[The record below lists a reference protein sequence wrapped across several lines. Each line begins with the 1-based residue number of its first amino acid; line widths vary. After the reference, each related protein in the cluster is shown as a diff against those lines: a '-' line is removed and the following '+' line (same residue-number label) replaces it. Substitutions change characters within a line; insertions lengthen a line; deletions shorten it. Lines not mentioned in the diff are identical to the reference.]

1 MPISP
6 TSPSSSSLSTLQS
19 STPALFSSLKP
30 HSHLFPTSSF
40 SYAFNPKKRLSH
52 TRRFRVV
59 SANVTLQSGNG
70 AGAVDATP
78 NTATEKLDSSYYGRQ
93 YFPLAA
99 VVGQVYTIH
108 LSLSSILV
116 IKKIYS
122 FLVPNLPLL
131 IEGQLVFN
139 YFVCLLFFGGY
150 TEMGWFL

>member
-59 SANVTLQSGNG
+59 AANVTLQSGNG
-70 AGAVDATP
+70 AVATP

-108 LSLSSILV
+108 LSLSLQSGN
-116 IKKIYS
+116 KK
-122 FLVPNLPLL
+122 N
-131 IEGQLVFN
+131 
-139 YFVCLLFFGGY
+139 LFFFSTKFAFANRRSIG
-150 TEMGWFL
+150 F

>member
-1 MPISP
+1 MPFSP
-6 TSPSSSSLSTLQS
+6 TSPSSSSSLSTLQS

-59 SANVTLQSGNG
+59 AANVTLQSGNG
-70 AGAVDATP
+70 AVATP

-99 VVGQVYTIH
+99 VVGQVYTIIH
-108 LSLSSILV
+108 FSLFNIDD
-116 IKKIYS
+116 KKSFVPFYLQIY
-122 FLVPNLPLL
+122 L
-131 IEGQLVFN
+131 
-139 YFVCLLFFGGY
+139 CL
-150 TEMGWFL
+150 

>member
-59 SANVTLQSGNG
+59 AANVTLQSGNG
-70 AGAVDATP
+70 AVAVDATP

-108 LSLSSILV
+108 LSLSLQSGN
-116 IKKIYS
+116 KK
-122 FLVPNLPLL
+122 N
-131 IEGQLVFN
+131 
-139 YFVCLLFFGGY
+139 LFFFSTKFAFANRRSIG
-150 TEMGWFL
+150 F